1 MRIEQVAGADSSTEY
16 RLFDG
21 DRAIGYIREDAVG
34 FRGFDSQ
41 AQAAE
46 AAYIAHRALAQ
57 RRAKALWVPDA
68 PEEFLV
74 WDHDDGQYVIAR
86 SGLLARLTPPV
97 PDAEPGGWGFDVSLR
112 PEERVSVFAMSRA
125 RTMWQAL
132 RWTGLSRGMSQFREG
147 SAASGALSIEDLALA
162 V

>member
-1 MRIEQVAGADSSTEY
+1 MRIEQVAEPDQPTEY
-16 RLFDG
+16 RLSDG
-21 DRAIGYIREDAVG
+21 DRAIGYIREDTVG

-41 AQAAE
+41 AEAAE
-46 AAYIAHRALAQ
+46 AAFTAHRALAQ
-57 RRAKALWVPDA
+57 RRSKAVWVPNA

-74 WDHDDGQYVIAR
+74 WDHQDGQYVIAR
-86 SGLLARLTPPV
+86 SGLLARLTS
-97 PDAEPGGWGFDVSLR
+97 PDDGTEPGGWGFEVSLR

-147 SAASGALSIEDLALA
+147 PTATGALSTEHFALA
-162 V
+162 M

>member
-1 MRIEQVAGADSSTEY
+1 MRIEHVAGAGRAMEY

-21 DRAIGYIREDAVG
+21 DCAIGYIREDTVG
-34 FRGFDSQ
+34 FRGFDSE
-41 AQAAE
+41 AGAAE
-46 AAYIAHRALAQ
+46 AAYTAHRALAQ
-57 RRAKALWVPDA
+57 RRSKALWAPDA

-86 SGLLARLTPPV
+86 SGLLARLTPPG
-97 PDAEPGGWGFDVSLR
+97 PDTEPGGWGFEVSLR

-132 RWTGLSRGMSQFREG
+132 RWTGLTRGMSQFREG
-147 SAASGALSIEDLALA
+147 PAASATLSTEDFALA